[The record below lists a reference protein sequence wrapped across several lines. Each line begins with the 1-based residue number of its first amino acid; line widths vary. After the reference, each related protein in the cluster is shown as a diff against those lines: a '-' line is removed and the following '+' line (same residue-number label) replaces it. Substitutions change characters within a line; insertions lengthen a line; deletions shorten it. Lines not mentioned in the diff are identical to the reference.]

1 MCGVI
6 IITLSDTKILQKT
19 CFSGPWWAHVL
30 PDISNQEM
38 YFMGSI
44 WMDYLK

>member
-1 MCGVI
+1 MQMCGVI
-6 IITLSDTKILQKT
+6 IITLSDTKILQKRLV
-19 CFSGPWWAHVL
+19 FQVLGELHVL

-44 WMDYLK
+44 